1 MAKKYF
7 IWKDPACNGM
17 DIEWVELNGRAFYDL
32 LKKPENGER
41 RFIRLGNDICPN
53 ADVIYIEA
61 TESQYQDWYTE
72 YCRHKY
78 LRTWGK
84 GRTALSLDALLDE
97 EGPCSL
103 HELIAD
109 IGAEFEQIAF
119 AGGFDHNYVLSEAPG
134 EMKVMARACCKE
146 TGIAMEAS
154 TECCGVQFYAGNF
167 IGDQTG
173 KGGAAYCDRCGFCL
187 EAQFYPD
194 AVNQKNFPS
203 SLVPAG
209 EVFTTKTI
217 YRFYTE

>member
-61 TESQYQDWYTE
+61 TQTQYEDWYAE
-72 YCRHKY
+72 YCHHKY

-109 IGAEFEQIAF
+109 IGAEFEEDIIRELCGEQLLIAIEKLTSVRREAIELKYFICPTKSDAEIAAMLGISRKGF
-119 AGGFDHNYVLSEAPG
+119 A
-134 EMKVMARACCKE
+134 
-146 TGIAMEAS
+146 
-154 TECCGVQFYAGNF
+154 
-167 IGDQTG
+167 
-173 KGGAAYCDRCGFCL
+173 DRKKLAL
-187 EAQFYPD
+187 ED
-194 AVNQKNFPS
+194 LKNFLNFDTPKS
-203 SLVPAG
+203 EIA
-209 EVFTTKTI
+209 TQ
-217 YRFYTE
+217 